1 MINIM
6 FSFLKRLK
14 NTALDTKK
22 KEAANAELTKRKM
35 LIKNA
40 IVIHKRQSQL
50 LDKLNEETKN
60 RLQSFAMKSVFKI
73 KEKD

>member
-1 MINIM
+1 M
-6 FSFLKRLK
+6 FSFLNNLI
-14 NTALDTKK
+14 NTALNKK
-22 KEAANAELTKRKM
+22 QKEGANGELTKRQM

-73 KEKD
+73 KGKE

>member
-60 RLQSFAMKSVFKI
+60 RLQAFAMKSVFKI
-73 KEKD
+73 KGKE

>member
-14 NTALDTKK
+14 NTALDKK
-22 KEAANAELTKRKM
+22 QKEAANAELIKRQM

-50 LDKLNEETKN
+50 LDNLNEETKN
-60 RLQSFAMKSVFKI
+60 RLQAFAMKSVFKI
-73 KEKD
+73 KGKE

>member
-14 NTALDTKK
+14 NTALDKK
-22 KEAANAELTKRKM
+22 QKEAANAELIKRQM

-50 LDKLNEETKN
+50 LDNLNEETKN
-60 RLQSFAMKSVFKI
+60 RLQSFAMNSVFKI

>member
-14 NTALDTKK
+14 NTPLDKKK
-22 KEAANAELTKRKM
+22 KEAANAELIKRQM

-40 IVIHKRQSQL
+40 IVIHKRQSEL
-50 LDKLNEETKN
+50 LDNLNEETKN
-60 RLQSFAMKSVFKI
+60 RLQAFAMKSVFKI
-73 KEKD
+73 KEKE

>member
-73 KEKD
+73 KEKE